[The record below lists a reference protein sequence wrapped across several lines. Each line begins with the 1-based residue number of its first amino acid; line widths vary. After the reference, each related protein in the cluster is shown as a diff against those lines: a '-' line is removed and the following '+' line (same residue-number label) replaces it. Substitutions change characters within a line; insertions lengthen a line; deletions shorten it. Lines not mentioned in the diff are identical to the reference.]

1 VGVAGVT
8 SKLLPIYQL
17 QVLQQ
22 TIFYVKKRN
31 KRPFTKVK
39 STIIKILED
48 EPATPLKNFFY
59 SAGVGTEEVS

>member
-1 VGVAGVT
+1 MALTQPSYPEKFSNINFLVGVAGVT

-39 STIIKILED
+39 S
-48 EPATPLKNFFY
+48 NN
-59 SAGVGTEEVS
+59 